1 MKMIAGLGNPGRE
14 YEGTPH
20 NVGFD
25 VVDALASRL
34 GASWKNSSKFHALA
48 AKAEYAGEVLW
59 LVKPQTYMNLSGQA
73 VAPLLRYYAGTP
85 ADLIAVEDDADLPLG
100 RLRIRGGGGSGG
112 HHGLD
117 SIIASLGTEA
127 FARIRIGIGRRGR
140 GNLASQVLGKFGPEQ
155 LAAAGKAIDAA
166 ADAALCLAEKGL
178 NEAMNRFNGWDAQ
191 APAGG
196 PVPDK
201 GL

>member
-34 GASWKNSSKFHALA
+34 GASWKNSSKFHALT
-48 AKAEYAGEVLW
+48 AKAEYAGDVLW

-85 ADLIAVEDDADLPLG
+85 ADLVAVEDDADLPLG
-100 RLRIRGGGGSGG
+100 RLRIRAGGGSGG

-117 SIIASLGTEA
+117 SLIACLGTEA
-127 FARIRIGIGRRGR
+127 FARIRIGIGRRGH
-140 GNLASQVLGKFGPEQ
+140 GDLAAQVLGKFGADRLE
-155 LAAAGKAIDAA
+155 LAGKAVAAA

-191 APAGG
+191 PPAET